1 MRTPW
6 IILTALAIA
15 GIALAQTPPPGPTD
29 GDPKAPARKA
39 TVSKPPESPG
49 PRTGPG
55 QSGSGAAAPGTGA
68 KGAPADAQKP
78 AK

>member
-1 MRTPW
+1 MRNPW
-6 IILTALAIA
+6 ILLTLLAVA
-15 GIALAQTPPPGPTD
+15 GTALAQTQPPGPAD

-39 TVSKPPESPG
+39 AAIKAPEPPG

-55 QSGSGAAAPGTGA
+55 QAGSGAAPGKDA
-68 KGAPADAQKP
+68 KGAPADAQKT